1 MTFDLEGIMVIFT
14 MVAIEGLL
22 LTRSCVIMMLM
33 HVRRYVWLMFFHEL
47 VNPSRLA
54 YKGRCFHE
62 LWKYDMFQRGLPS
75 WNWHISITSENT
87 FLYRPAVMDSVSHT
101 LLNKSKFISY
111 QTFHQTS
118 VGKRYRPSHYV
129 LQARMLAQSTYH
141 VMLMYSDA
149 WFSRNVSSVRLAC
162 TWQWTTDTCT
172 SCERPFLPVT
182 RWT

>member
-1 MTFDLEGIMVIFT
+1 MLTFKIDI
-14 MVAIEGLL
+14 
-22 LTRSCVIMMLM
+22 
-33 HVRRYVWLMFFHEL
+33 

-118 VGKRYRPSHYV
+118 AGKRYLTKSLRFASAYACAKYV
-129 LQARMLAQSTYH
+129 
-141 VMLMYSDA
+141 
-149 WFSRNVSSVRLAC
+149 SRHPYVIWRRVLEKRFLSAFGVHLTMNNRHLYVVRKPIFTRNSLNV
-162 TWQWTTDTCT
+162 
-172 SCERPFLPVT
+172 
-182 RWT
+182 